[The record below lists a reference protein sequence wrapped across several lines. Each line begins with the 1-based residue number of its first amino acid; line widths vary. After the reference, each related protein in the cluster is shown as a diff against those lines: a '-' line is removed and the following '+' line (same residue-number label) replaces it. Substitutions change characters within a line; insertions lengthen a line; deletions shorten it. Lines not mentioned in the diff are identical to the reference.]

1 LWISR
6 LSCGFVSDT
15 ARFLREFVRDPMHTA
30 AVAPSSRAL
39 AAVMTDRVPT
49 PGNGAAEPVVVE
61 LGPGTGAFT
70 TAIQARLGGRGRH
83 IAVELHPEWARLLA
97 DRFPAV
103 EVVTGDVADL
113 TAVLRDRNVM
123 SADAVV
129 SGLPWAAYRTGTV
142 HSATARLLDNGGT
155 FTQFAYSWTRHWAP
169 PARAQLADLRRHFTE
184 VVTSSTV
191 WRNVPPA
198 VVYQARLPRDG
209 G

>member
-1 LWISR
+1 
-6 LSCGFVSDT
+6 VSDT
-15 ARFLREFVRDPMHTA
+15 ARFLREFLRDPVHTA
-30 AVAPSSRAL
+30 AVAPSSTAL
-39 AAVMTDRVPT
+39 AAVMTAPVP
-49 PGNGAAEPVVVE
+49 AAGEPTIVE

-70 TAIQARLGGRGRH
+70 AAIQQRLGGRGRH
-83 IAVELHPEWARLLA
+83 VAVELHPAWAQLLTE
-97 DRFPAV
+97 RHPGV

-113 TAVLRDRNVM
+113 AGILRDRNVM

-129 SGLPWAAYRTGTV
+129 SGLPWVAYGSGTL
-142 HSATARLLDNGGT
+142 HSTVARLLDTQGT

-198 VVYQARLPRDG
+198 VVYRARRPRDG